1 MEAQVPT
8 SVMNKRILEDLE
20 RGEVKRAQAASTD
33 FTRTQLREDS
43 YAFKILPPEVA
54 TDDVLVPSLDHDKPQ
69 VYWEL
74 EPDSPAARWVPFQTV
89 PDGEY
94 IYGSRYVIPMARI
107 VTPKFEKDIDELR
120 TYKTDLRK
128 VLTENSIKDGLK
140 EIDGKFIGLNQDIV
154 SNSGADVPTAFGEAG
169 AVVQAITGK
178 KQWYA
183 FESALN
189 RDTLADAKKCMLRGS
204 TYEGMEDKF
213 VLRNY
218 IALMNDVTAQD
229 ILKFDRTEAGGDL
242 AQEML
247 KKGLV
252 LDELM
257 GVKTVYTLKR
267 SQVPDNTIWFF
278 AAPEFLGKCF
288 YMTDW
293 TMYMKKEAFFIEMF
307 SYWLGGM
314 AIGNVA
320 GMIRVDF
327 DATIAE

>member
-1 MEAQVPT
+1 METNVPT

-33 FTRTQLREDS
+33 FTRIQLREDS
-43 YAFKILPPEVA
+43 YAFKILPPEQA
-54 TDDVLVPSLDHDKPQ
+54 TDDMLVPSLDHDKPQ

-94 IYGSRYVIPMARI
+94 IYGSRYVIPFARI

-140 EIDGKFIGLNQDIV
+140 EIDGKFIGLCQDIV
-154 SNSGADVPTAFGEAG
+154 SNNGFNTQPAAG
-169 AVVQAITGK
+169 NNVVQTITGK
-178 KQWYA
+178 SQWYSFA
-183 FESALN
+183 SAVN
-189 RDTLADAKKCMLRGS
+189 RSSIADAKKCMLRGS
-204 TYEGMEDKF
+204 TFIGMEDKF

-218 IALMNDVTAQD
+218 IALMNDVTAQEL
-229 ILKFDRTEAGGDL
+229 LKFTRDQAGGDL
-242 AQEML
+242 SQDML
-247 KKGLV
+247 KNGLV
-252 LDELM
+252 LDQIM
-257 GVKTVYTLKR
+257 GVKTIYTLKR
-267 SQVPDNTIWFF
+267 SQIPDNTIWFF

-293 TMYMKKEAFFIEMF
+293 TMYMKKEAFFIELF

-320 GMIRVDF
+320 GVIRCDF
-327 DATIAE
+327 EVSP